1 MDAARQSGIV
11 TLHLSKELFT
21 MTSSLLKRMLPLMSV
36 ALLSTVALS
45 ACNKPAEDANTS
57 AGTETPTAPA
67 TDAAPAETTAPAAP
81 ESSTDGAMAPAMP
94 QDTAPQD
101 MQPAPSYGNEAMPEA
116 TPEAPAAP
124 EEQQQQQQ

>member
-1 MDAARQSGIV
+1 
-11 TLHLSKELFT
+11 

-94 QDTAPQD
+94 QD

-116 TPEAPAAP
+116 TPQAPAAP